1 MFKPKGVMFLTLVIM
16 LMAFSCSGP
25 KSDQPL
31 LKAKLPLHLE
41 DHLDAAY
48 IEGSEVPKNVLP
60 APVEWRFDEPQPGW
74 KPAIPINQTIKPVKV
89 IRTEDALRVILNES
103 NFNPNKQPIGGIYI
117 DLPGWHC
124 EHWAY
129 ILVRARTS
137 EKIHDFSIG
146 FNLREQPG
154 TLPRWESPFR
164 NKSEWAPAITD
175 GSVQTYLIRADYTP
189 GEKWEGQWQQLGI
202 WFHALEPASIDIL
215 SVKAIPKEALYS
227 DVPVGLSTEVCN
239 DAYRRTLFSHTPG
252 KLEYRVKVPKEGRF
266 DVGLGVLRG
275 DIPITFKIAAIP
287 GSGEEVS
294 LLEEVYS
301 DKEHWAQRSVD
312 LSDFGGKTI
321 TLKLEAEAERA
332 GTVSLWAAPTLSGK
346 RATTKPNIILYII
359 DGASADYMSVYGYN
373 RRTTPNIE
381 RLAGEGA
388 VFEHAYS
395 NATWTKVSNPS
406 FMTSQYISV
415 LGGYTGQSSQ
425 LPSQAITMAQLMHD
439 EGYQTGVFTTN
450 SYCGTMSGF
459 NQGVDWLREKRAK
472 SKFASARE
480 LHKDYW
486 EWRKA
491 HPGQPYWVHFQ
502 TTDLH
507 WPWEPEAPFAGLF
520 LSPES
525 RLRYFKWEREVAKA
539 AGLSYPTWPTPRR
552 IPPDAFKKAG
562 INHLEYFENARCLND
577 EAMAH
582 NDYQLGK
589 LVERLK
595 ESGEWEHTLLII
607 AADHG
612 SWFGIGFYDPIPP
625 LWGPSFRSYEIRI
638 PMIFVW
644 PGHIAPGQR
653 LRQPV
658 SLIDMLPTV
667 LDLADIPAPEGLQ
680 GRSLAPLLLG
690 EEGWQSRPI
699 IFDEFYVD
707 PETGGLL
714 GKIEVIDGRWGAS
727 LDIDHRPDEKRP
739 QNYRLDPTYSYSG
752 LGPPPPFPVL
762 IYDVWEDPNC
772 LVPLN
777 EKRPDLVEKYTEFLE
792 AKWKEHQELAKRF
805 SRSTDVPLTPEQ
817 LRTLRSLGYI
827 R

>member
-1 MFKPKGVMFLTLVIM
+1 MFKPKGVMFLILVIT
-16 LMAFSCSGP
+16 LLSFSCSGP
-25 KSDQPL
+25 DSELPV
-31 LKAKLPLHLE
+31 LKAEVPLHLE
-41 DHLDAAY
+41 EHIDDAR
-48 IEGSEVPKNVLP
+48 IEGSEAREDLLVPVQWDFNAL
-60 APVEWRFDEPQPGW
+60 QPDW
-74 KPAIPINQTIKPVKV
+74 KPVIPLQPSFEPAQVTYLD
-89 IRTEDALRVILNES
+89 DALRVTISEANQYPGSQFML
-103 NFNPNKQPIGGIYI
+103 GCIYT
-117 DLPGWHC
+117 DLPEWHP
-124 EHWAY
+124 EHWES
-129 ILVRARTS
+129 ILVSLRT
-137 EKIHDFSIG
+137 EDEIVRLQLA
-146 FNLREQPG
+146 FNIRKQLGATPREQ
-154 TLPRWESPFR
+154 SPFVLFSDR
-164 NKSEWAPAITD
+164 CDVVKD
-175 GSVQTYLIRADYTP
+175 GLVHTYMLQVGRSNWEQDALLEQLIVIIVA
-189 GEKWEGQWQQLGI
+189 G
-202 WFHALEPASIDIL
+202 EPADVDIL

-252 KLEYRVKVPKEGRF
+252 KLEYRIKVPKEGRF
-266 DVGLGVLRG
+266 DVGLGVLRR
-275 DIPITFKIAAIP
+275 DIPVTFKIAAIP
-287 GSGEEVS
+287 RGGEEET

-301 DKEHWAQRSVD
+301 YKEHWAQRSVD
-312 LSDFGGKTI
+312 LSDFGGQTI
-321 TLKLEAEAERA
+321 TLRLETEAERA

-373 RRTTPNIE
+373 RKTTPNIE
-381 RLAGEGA
+381 RLAAEGA

-415 LGGYTGQSSQ
+415 LGGYTGYSSQ
-425 LPSQAITMAQLMHD
+425 LPSQATTMAQFMHD
-439 EGYQTGVFTTN
+439 TGYQTGVFTTN

-459 NQGVDWLREKRAK
+459 DQGVDWLREKGEE
-472 SKFASARE
+472 STFASARE

-491 HPGQPYWVHFQ
+491 HPGQPYWTHFQ

-520 LSPES
+520 LGPEL

-562 INHLEYFENARCLND
+562 IDHLEYFEDARCLND

-595 ESGEWEHTLLII
+595 DSGEWEHTLLII
-607 AADHG
+607 TADHG
-612 SWFGIGFYDPIPP
+612 SWFGIGLYDPIPP
-625 LWGPSFRSYEIRI
+625 LWGPRFRSYETHI

-667 LDLADIPAPEGLQ
+667 LDLADIPAPEGQQ
-680 GRSLAPLLLG
+680 GQSLAPLLLG

-707 PETGGLL
+707 PETGGMV
-714 GKIEVIDGRWGAS
+714 GKIGVIDGRWGAS

-739 QNYRLDPTYSYSG
+739 PDYRIDPSYPYSR

-762 IYDVWEDPNC
+762 IYDVWEDPDC

-792 AKWKEHQELAKRF
+792 AKWKEHQELAQHF
-805 SRSTDVPLTPEQ
+805 TRSEDSPLTPEQ

>member
-1 MFKPKGVMFLTLVIM
+1 MFKPKGVIFLTLVIM
-16 LMAFSCSGP
+16 LMAYSCSGP

-31 LKAKLPLHLE
+31 LKAELPLHLE
-41 DHLDAAY
+41 EHIDAANVV
-48 IEGSEVPKNVLP
+48 GSEVPKDILTS
-60 APVEWRFDEPQPGW
+60 VEWSFDKPQPDW
-74 KPAIPINQTIKPVKV
+74 KPAIPLWPSTKPVHA
-89 IRTEDALRVILNES
+89 THTDDALRLTMTEANRGPGAQWV
-103 NFNPNKQPIGGIYI
+103 FGAIYT
-117 DLPGWHC
+117 DLPKWRR
-124 EHWAY
+124 EEWAY
-129 ILVRARTS
+129 ILVRARATD
-137 EKIHDFSIG
+137 EIMWIAVT
-146 FNLREQPG
+146 FNLRKQPG
-154 TLPRWESPFR
+154 TTPGEQSPFLFFGDSADVI
-164 NKSEWAPAITD
+164 KD
-175 GSVQTYLIRADYTP
+175 GSVHTYLMRADWSR
-189 GEKWEGQWQQLGI
+189 GKWKGPWEQLGI
-202 WFHALEPASIDIL
+202 VVTAREPSNIDIL
-215 SVKAIPKEALYS
+215 SVCAISKDTFYS
-227 DVPVGLSTEVCN
+227 YAPLGLSTQTRS
-239 DAYRRTLFSHTPG
+239 DAYRRTLFTHAPG
-252 KLEYRVKVPKEGRF
+252 QIEYLVRMPKAGRLDF
-266 DVGLGVLRG
+266 GLGVLRE
-275 DIPITFKIAAIP
+275 DIPVTFRITASPKGGKAETI
-287 GSGEEVS
+287 
-294 LLEEVYS
+294 LEETYS

-312 LSDFGGKTI
+312 LSHMAEQTVS
-321 TLKLEAEAERA
+321 LRLETEAERA
-332 GTVSLWAAPTLSGK
+332 GTVSLWAAPTITGK
-346 RATTKPNIILYII
+346 RATDHPNIILYVI

-381 RLAGEGA
+381 RLAAEGA

-406 FMTSQYISV
+406 FMTSQYISI
-415 LGGYTGQSSQ
+415 LGGYTGESSQ
-425 LPSQAITMAQLMHD
+425 LPSQATTMAQFMHD
-439 EGYQTGVFTTN
+439 TGYQTGVFTTN
-450 SYCGTMSGF
+450 SYCGAMSGF
-459 NQGVDWLREKRAK
+459 DRGVDWLREKWTT
-472 SKFASARE
+472 SNFASARE

-520 LSPES
+520 LSPEL
-525 RLRYFKWEREVAKA
+525 RLRYFKWEREAAKA

-582 NDYQLGK
+582 NDHQLGK

-595 ESGEWEHTLLII
+595 HTGEWENTLLII
-607 AADHG
+607 TADHG

-625 LWGPSFRSYEIRI
+625 LWGPRFRSYETRI

-653 LRQPV
+653 LRHPV

-667 LDLADIPAPEGLQ
+667 LDLVNIPEPDGLQ
-680 GRSLAPLLLG
+680 GQSLAPLLLG
-690 EEGWQSRPI
+690 EEGWQTRPL

-707 PETGGLL
+707 PDTGDLV
-714 GKIEVIDGRWGAS
+714 GKIGVIDGRWGAS
-727 LDIDHRPDEKRP
+727 LDVDHRPDEKRP
-739 QNYRLDPTYSYSG
+739 PNYRLDPTYPYSR

-762 IYDVWEDPNC
+762 IYDVWEDPDC

-777 EKRPDLVEKYTEFLE
+777 ENRPDLVEKYTEFLE
-792 AKWKEHQELAKRF
+792 SKWKEHQELAKRF
-805 SRSTDVPLTPEQ
+805 SRSADVPLTPEQ

>member
-1 MFKPKGVMFLTLVIM
+1 MLKTKNMVIFTLPIM
-16 LMAFSCSGP
+16 LMAFSCSRP
-25 KSDQPL
+25 EPEQPVL
-31 LKAKLPLHLE
+31 TANVPLHLE
-41 DHLDAAY
+41 EHIDDAR
-48 IEGSEVPKNVLP
+48 IEGCEAREDLLT
-60 APVEWRFDEPQPGW
+60 PVEWGFSELQQGW
-74 KPAIPINQTIKPVKV
+74 KPLVPLQPSFKPAQVTYPDGALRVTISEVNRPPGLPVLMGC
-89 IRTEDALRVILNES
+89 IYTDLPEWRPENWGSILISLRTEDEILGLRL
-103 NFNPNKQPIGGIYI
+103 
-117 DLPGWHC
+117 
-124 EHWAY
+124 A
-129 ILVRARTS
+129 
-137 EKIHDFSIG
+137 
-146 FNLREQPG
+146 FNLRRKLGATPREQFPFVLFSDGCEVVKDGLVHTYMLQVGNSSWELG
-154 TLPRWESPFR
+154 TVLE
-164 NKSEWAPAITD
+164 
-175 GSVQTYLIRADYTP
+175 
-189 GEKWEGQWQQLGI
+189 QLVVAV
-202 WFHALEPASIDIL
+202 FAREPADVDIL

-239 DAYRRTLFSHTPG
+239 NAYRRLLFSHTPG
-252 KLEYRVKVPKEGRF
+252 KIEYRVKLPKEGRL

-275 DIPITFKIAAIP
+275 DIPVTFKIAAIP
-287 GSGEEVS
+287 IGGKEES
-294 LLEEVYS
+294 LHEEVYS
-301 DKEHWAQRSVD
+301 DKRHWAQRSVD
-312 LSDFGGKTI
+312 LSDFGGQTI
-321 TLKLEAEAERA
+321 TIRLETEAERA
-332 GTVSLWAAPTLSGK
+332 GTVSLWTAPTITGK
-346 RATTKPNIILYII
+346 RAANQPNIILYVI
-359 DGASADYMSVYGYN
+359 DGASADYMSIYGYN
-373 RRTTPNIE
+373 RRSTPNIE
-381 RLAGEGA
+381 RLAAEGA

-415 LGGYTGQSSQ
+415 LGGYKGDSSQ
-425 LPSQAITMAQLMHD
+425 LPSQATTMAQFMHD
-439 EGYQTGVFTTN
+439 TGYQTGVFTTN
-450 SYCGTMSGF
+450 SYCGTMSGLD
-459 NQGVDWLREKRAK
+459 QGVDWLREKGTTRN
-472 SKFASARE
+472 FASSRE

-491 HPGQPYWVHFQ
+491 YPGQPYWVHFQ

-539 AGLSYPTWPTPRR
+539 AGLSYPIWPTPRL
-552 IPPDAFKKAG
+552 IPPDAFNKAG
-562 INHLEYFENARCLND
+562 INYLEYFENARCLND

-595 ESGEWEHTLLII
+595 DSGEWENTLLII

-612 SWFGIGFYDPIPP
+612 SWFGIGFYDPVPP
-625 LWGPSFRSYEIRI
+625 LWGPRFRSYETHI
-638 PMIFVW
+638 PMIFIW

-667 LDLADIPAPEGLQ
+667 LDLADITAPEGLQ
-680 GRSLAPLLLG
+680 GQSLAPLLLG
-690 EEGWQSRPI
+690 EEGWQSRPV
-699 IFDEFYVD
+699 IFNEFYVD
-707 PETGGLL
+707 PETGDLM

-727 LDIDHRPDEKRP
+727 LDIDHRPEEKRP
-739 QNYRLDPTYSYSG
+739 PDYRNVPAYPFSR

-762 IYDVWEDPNC
+762 IYDVWEDPDC

-777 EKRPDLVEKYTEFLE
+777 EERPDLVEKYTEFLE

-805 SRSTDVPLTPEQ
+805 LRSEDAPLTPEQ

>member
-1 MFKPKGVMFLTLVIM
+1 MFQPKGAIFLTLIIM

-25 KSDQPL
+25 DSDQPL
-31 LKAKLPLHLE
+31 LTAELPLHLE
-41 DHLDAAY
+41 EHIDDAR
-48 IEGSEVPKNVLP
+48 IEGSEAREDLLVPVQWDFNALQ
-60 APVEWRFDEPQPGW
+60 ADW
-74 KPAIPINQTIKPVKV
+74 KPMIPLQPSFEPAQVTYSD
-89 IRTEDALRVILNES
+89 DALRVTISEA
-103 NFNPNKQPIGGIYI
+103 NKPPGRTFMWGGIYT
-117 DLPGWHC
+117 DLPEWHP
-124 EHWAY
+124 EHWES
-129 ILVRARTS
+129 ILVSLRT
-137 EKIHDFSIG
+137 EDEIVG
-146 FNLREQPG
+146 LRLAFNLRKQLGATPREQ
-154 TLPRWESPFR
+154 SPFVLF
-164 NKSEWAPAITD
+164 SD
-175 GSVQTYLIRADYTP
+175 GCGVVKDGLVHTYMLQVGGSNWELDALLEQLIVMVLA
-189 GEKWEGQWQQLGI
+189 G
-202 WFHALEPASIDIL
+202 EPADVDIL

-252 KLEYRVKVPKEGRF
+252 KVEYRVIVPKEGRF

-275 DIPITFKIAAIP
+275 DIPVTFKIAAIP
-287 GSGEEVS
+287 RGGAEES
-294 LLEEVYS
+294 LLEEVYA

-312 LSDFGGKTI
+312 LSDFGGQTI
-321 TLKLEAEAERA
+321 TLRLESEAERA

-346 RATTKPNIILYII
+346 RATTKANIILYII

-381 RLAGEGA
+381 RLAAEGA

-415 LGGYTGQSSQ
+415 LGGYTGDSGQ
-425 LPSQAITMAQLMHD
+425 LPSQATTMAQFMHD
-439 EGYQTGVFTTN
+439 TGYQTGVFTTN
-450 SYCGTMSGF
+450 SYCGAMSGF
-459 NQGVDWLREKRAK
+459 DRGVDWLREKWEE
-472 SKFASARE
+472 STFASARE

-491 HPGQPYWVHFQ
+491 HPGQPYWAHFQ
-502 TTDLH
+502 TTDVH

-520 LSPES
+520 LGPEL

-562 INHLEYFENARCLND
+562 INHLEYFEDARCLND

-595 ESGEWEHTLLII
+595 DSGEWEHTLLII

-612 SWFGIGFYDPIPP
+612 SWLGIGLYDPIPP
-625 LWGPSFRSYEIRI
+625 LWGPRFRSYETHI

-644 PGHIAPGQR
+644 PGHIASGQR

-680 GRSLAPLLLG
+680 GQSLAPLLLG
-690 EEGWQSRPI
+690 EESWQSRPI

-707 PETGGLL
+707 PETGSLV
-714 GKIEVIDGRWGAS
+714 GKIGVIDGRWGAS

-739 QNYRLDPTYSYSG
+739 PDYRIDPTYPYSR

-762 IYDVWEDPNC
+762 IYDVWEDPDC

-777 EKRPDLVEKYTEFLE
+777 EDRPDLVEKYTEFLE

-805 SRSTDVPLTPEQ
+805 PRSEDAPLTPEQ